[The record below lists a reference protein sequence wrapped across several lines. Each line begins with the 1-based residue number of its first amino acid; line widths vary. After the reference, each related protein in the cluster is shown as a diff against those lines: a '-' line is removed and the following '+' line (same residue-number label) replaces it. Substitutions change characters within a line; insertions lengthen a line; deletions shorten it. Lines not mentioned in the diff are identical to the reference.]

1 MATGGQFAILS
12 PADYKTYYHANSNTG
27 NIYVT
32 REGNPIDL
40 TKDLKTQG
48 ELTLITPEQLW
59 HKRLTRNKTY
69 SPIDN

>member
-12 PADYKTYYHANSNTG
+12 PADYKTYYHTDSNTG

-32 REGNPIDL
+32 REGYPIEI

-48 ELTLITPEQLW
+48 ELTLVTPEQFW
-59 HKRLTRNKTY
+59 NKRQTRNKTY
-69 SPIDN
+69 IPPY